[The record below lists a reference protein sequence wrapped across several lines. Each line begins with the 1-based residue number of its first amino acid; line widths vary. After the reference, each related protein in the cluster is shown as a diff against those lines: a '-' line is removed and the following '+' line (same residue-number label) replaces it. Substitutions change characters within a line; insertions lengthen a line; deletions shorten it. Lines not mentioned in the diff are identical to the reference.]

1 MFYMCVVQERTG
13 SRQSAVDVPTANT
26 HSCAFSMQYYRRHIR
41 TQRAVFNIDSFRLYS
56 KQLDRLNVHG
66 NEQSFVVLYY
76 TINS

>member
-1 MFYMCVVQERTG
+1 MGRVGAWIFKEGGVTFPHRPE
-13 SRQSAVDVPTANT
+13 
-26 HSCAFSMQYYRRHIR
+26 SCAFSMQYYRHHIR
-41 TQRAVFNIDSFRLYS
+41 TQRAVFNVDSFRLYS

>member
-1 MFYMCVVQERTG
+1 MGTCWCVGFEEVGVTFPHRPE
-13 SRQSAVDVPTANT
+13 
-26 HSCAFSMQYYRRHIR
+26 SCAFSMQYYRRHIR